1 MCSSIFFL
9 FSVVVYFA
17 LVRYKN
23 VISILLVSDELDFSL
38 YFVSWFENRFIWSFF
53 SLPLKNHLKRRN
65 KIEQNERKN
74 YAFLEIMMN
83 KFHVIRFPAE
93 SFELFLSLQPLI
105 KLTGETR
112 KQPIESWIRWKY
124 IRQTWS
130 TIYTCLG
137 QLKNMRLARSFA
149 YFPFIR
155 HTKWNRKV
163 YSRICRQTQQA
174 KRKECQNNDEC
185 ILTPSL
191 NQFENFR

>member
-1 MCSSIFFL
+1 MLCRLSVGEPMCSSIFFL

-105 KLTGETR
+105 KLTGETK
-112 KQPIESWIRWKY
+112 KQPIETWICRY
-124 IRQTWS
+124 AAD
-130 TIYTCLG
+130 IYSPNLI
-137 QLKNMRLARSFA
+137 NNVYVSRAVEEYEARAFFRLL
-149 YFPFIR
+149 P
-155 HTKWNRKV
+155 V
-163 YSRICRQTQQA
+163 YSPH
-174 KRKECQNNDEC
+174 EME
-185 ILTPSL
+185 S
-191 NQFENFR
+191 

>member
-112 KQPIESWIRWKY
+112 KQPIESWICRYVGNIFAKLDQQYIRVSGSWRIWGSRVLSLTSRLFATRNGIVKY
-124 IRQTWS
+124 IAE
-130 TIYTCLG
+130 YAA
-137 QLKNMRLARSFA
+137 K
-149 YFPFIR
+149 P
-155 HTKWNRKV
+155 NR
-163 YSRICRQTQQA
+163 
-174 KRKECQNNDEC
+174 RKEKNVRITMNAY
-185 ILTPSL
+185 
-191 NQFENFR
+191 